1 MVNAKFVI
9 GERVVYN
16 DQIYIINAIKWS
28 ESVASYV
35 YTLGTYDSEIGG
47 VDEANLTLVTRPT
60 RSTLKPMDIVK
71 LRDGRVCMVC
81 FNRESEVGLS
91 IFHLDA
97 GGTNGV
103 VIHVEKYN
111 EDLTATCLAMYDII
125 AVYQPENG
133 RKFIEA
139 NNYFHGCVPNDREWT
154 WKNWETVKE
163 IPLKR
168 AEEMLKEKLKKE
180 GELLD
185 KVKIIVG

>member
-16 DQIYIINAIKWS
+16 ENIYIINAIKWN
-28 ESVASYV
+28 ELIAGYT
-35 YTLGTYDSEIGG
+35 YTLGDYCLELDG
-47 VDEANLTLVTRPT
+47 VAEEKLTLVTRPT
-60 RSTLKPMDIVK
+60 RSTLKPMDIVR

-81 FNRESEVGLS
+81 FNKESEVGLS

-103 VIHVEKYN
+103 VIHLEKYN
-111 EDLTATCLAMYDII
+111 EDLTAKSLKMYDII

-133 RKFIEA
+133 RQFIEA
-139 NNYFHGCVPNDREWT
+139 NNYFHGCVPREKEWT

-185 KVKIIVG
+185 KVKIIIG